1 VAACAEIIPREPIRL
16 VPQKWVTARV
26 IVRVPRDAEVG
37 EHAAAVNVH
46 TVQPKEKVQETG
58 MGVLTSLSVALYVK
72 VTDPQ
77 GKMNVVKD
85 WKLNWVKGARW
96 NGSRYVLSLTN
107 TGNVHL
113 VSEGKLKIYDWMNN
127 EAVEEPLLYTNFL
140 PGVTKNRGMP
150 GRQGRD

>member
-37 EHAAAVNVH
+37 EHAAAVNVR
-46 TVQPKEKVQETG
+46 TVQPKEKVQGTG

-77 GKMNVVKD
+77 GKMT
-85 WKLNWVKGARW
+85 LSRT
-96 NGSRYVLSLTN
+96 GS
-107 TGNVHL
+107 
-113 VSEGKLKIYDWMNN
+113 
-127 EAVEEPLLYTNFL
+127 
-140 PGVTKNRGMP
+140 
-150 GRQGRD
+150 